1 MSFLHDLNETLR
13 DVMAL
18 TSDFMKVKVSAESR
32 SIRNH
37 INQVILWLAIV
48 MLGFLLI
55 LVGAG
60 FVIWGLYIQMVRI
73 VEQPGAAAL
82 ILGAIIILA
91 AVIILLV
98 FRAVVTKDKPI
109 Q

>member
-1 MSFLHDLNETLR
+1 MSLMHDLSATLQ

-18 TSDFMKVKVSAESR
+18 TSDFMKYKVSAESR
-32 SIRNH
+32 AIRNH
-37 INQVILWLAIV
+37 LNQVILWLAIV

-60 FVIWGLYIQMVRI
+60 FVIYGVFYQMLEI
-73 VEQPGAAAL
+73 VEPGAAAL
-82 ILGAIIILA
+82 ILGAMIILA

-109 Q
+109 K